1 MAWQSYDMLKLCTVF
16 FVLLTTLTVG
26 EVASAHG
33 GGLDASG
40 CHHDRKR
47 GGYHC
52 HRGNSSPAPV
62 YRAPVRQAP
71 ETVKIPESTPVP
83 IPLYSSGAAPAI
95 APSSS
100 RLMAPIEGQAQVL
113 DGDTIQIGTT
123 RIRLYGVDAFEAEQM
138 CKSSDGETYGCGGRA
153 TRTLTERVSGHI
165 VSCVPKGN
173 DAFARQLAVCRVTST
188 DLSSWMARQG
198 HALAYTKYAL
208 DYVIDE
214 RAAKQERA
222 GAWEGSFELPWEFRI
237 SRPSGAAEAQRAPI
251 APSAKCN
258 IKGNVNKEGERI
270 YHLPSDPFYYRVKP
284 ENWFCSNQ
292 EAESAGF
299 RRAGMP

>member
-1 MAWQSYDMLKLCTVF
+1 MLKFCTVIF
-16 FVLLTTLTVG
+16 TLLATLIIS
-26 EVASAHG
+26 EAASAHG

-40 CHHDRKR
+40 CHNDRKR

-52 HRGNSSPAPV
+52 HRGSSSPAPV

-71 ETVKIPESTPVP
+71 APAEVPEPAPAP
-83 IPLYSSGAAPAI
+83 IPLYRSGTAQTAATTNSNLIP
-95 APSSS
+95 
-100 RLMAPIEGQAQVL
+100 PIDGQAQVL

-123 RIRLYGVDAFEAEQM
+123 RIRLYGIDAFEPEQM

-153 TRTLTERVSGHI
+153 TRALADRVSGHI
-165 VSCVPKGN
+165 VSCVAKGN

-198 HALAYTKYAL
+198 HALAYTKYAP

-214 RAAKQERA
+214 RTAKQEHA
-222 GAWEGSFELPWEFRI
+222 GAWAGSFELPWEFRV
-237 SRPSGAAEAQRAPI
+237 SRPSGAAEAQRVPI

-270 YHLPSDPFYYRVKP
+270 YHLPADPLYYRVKP